1 MQVIALLKEAFQKAG
16 LGLYVAPYGV
26 LPTAYECG
34 IVEVVPN
41 TQSRSALGETS
52 GTPPLFAFVLTTPGA
67 CKPTPCES
75 LQLFEYSPQCL

>member
-1 MQVIALLKEAFQKAG
+1 MSQVILCPIWVQVIGLLKEAFQKAG

-41 TQSRSALGETS
+41 SKSRSALGETS
-52 GTPPLFAFVLTTPGA
+52 GTPRT
-67 CKPTPCES
+67 
-75 LQLFEYSPQCL
+75 